1 MKETLE
7 DEKKLG
13 RTAAERRGRGALNL
27 LMTFNEFHPQRT
39 KLFDKVQKTTVSSLK
54 SEFLTET
61 FRNSEVLQISL
72 VGVLG

>member
-1 MKETLE
+1 M
-7 DEKKLG
+7 
-13 RTAAERRGRGALNL
+13 
-27 LMTFNEFHPQRT
+27 